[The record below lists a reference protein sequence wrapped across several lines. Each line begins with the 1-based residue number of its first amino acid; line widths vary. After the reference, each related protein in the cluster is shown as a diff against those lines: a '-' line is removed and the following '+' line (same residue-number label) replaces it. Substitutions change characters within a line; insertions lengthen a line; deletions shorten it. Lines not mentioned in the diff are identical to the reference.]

1 MGDGNFC
8 EDDHLLEPGNDACG
22 VMMGNNEV
30 ADNDQ
35 KKEKATLTNPS
46 EFTYAVLAITKNKHG
61 YNLKEGS
68 LELTV
73 KDDTHGYLRAVQIL
87 GFLKVPQSTRA
98 IRSSISSAVFVLTP
112 TRLIWTTRDFI
123 SIILKLGT
131 LALDLRRPGCVKR
144 CKNLDPLIR

>member
-1 MGDGNFC
+1 
-8 EDDHLLEPGNDACG
+8 
-22 VMMGNNEV
+22 MGNN
-30 ADNDQ
+30 NQ
-35 KKEKATLTNPS
+35 RKEKATLTNPS
-46 EFTYAVLAITKNKHG
+46 EFTYAVLAKTKNKDD

-87 GFLKVPQSTRA
+87 RVPESTRA

-123 SIILKLGT
+123 SIILRLGT
-131 LALDLRRPGCVKR
+131 LALALRRPGCVKR
-144 CKNLDPLIR
+144 CKNLDPLIW